1 MKVKYGVLHK
11 DTFLYFQVSEDDS
24 DIPRQLLTNKVANHR
39 FNRLLRSIKL
49 PAGSPVLANHVEL
62 KVVVNGSGLIVR
74 IFKLNGSF
82 FFTIHDK
89 SGNQTMPR
97 KIVFPNG
104 APPYP
109 YPVSLIA

>member
-1 MKVKYGVLHK
+1 MKVRYGVLNK

-24 DIPRQLLTNKVANHR
+24 DIPKELLVNKIANHR
-39 FNRLLRSIKL
+39 FSKLLRSIKL

-62 KVVVNGSGLIVR
+62 KVVVSGLIVR
-74 IFKLNGSF
+74 IFKLNGNF
-82 FFTIHDK
+82 FFTVYDK
-89 SGNQTMPR
+89 NGNQTMPR